1 MTAVLTT
8 QPYLA
13 SREIGPMTEQ
23 EQTVILEAREILAR
37 YFNQNPVLASW
48 QAVLDYCAI
57 TVRGEVE
64 CFHVLYLD
72 RKNRLISD
80 VLVSVGTVD
89 HVPVYPREVLKRA
102 LLMNATALILVH
114 NHPSGDPEPS
124 DADLKMTKEI
134 HKGCKALGLTL
145 HDHIIVGAG
154 RETSL
159 RARGDI

>member
-1 MTAVLTT
+1 MLN
-8 QPYLA
+8 
-13 SREIGPMTEQ
+13 EQ
-23 EQTVILEAREILAR
+23 EQTVILEAREILGR
-37 YFNQNPVLASW
+37 YLNRNPVLGSW
-48 QAVLDYCAI
+48 QAVMDYCALS
-57 TVRGEVE
+57 VRGEVE

-72 RKNRLISD
+72 RKNRLIAD
-80 VLVSVGTVD
+80 ERLSVGTVD

-102 LLMNATALILVH
+102 LALNASALILVH

-124 DADLKMTKEI
+124 DADIRMTQEVQSA
-134 HKGCKALGLTL
+134 CAVLGLTM